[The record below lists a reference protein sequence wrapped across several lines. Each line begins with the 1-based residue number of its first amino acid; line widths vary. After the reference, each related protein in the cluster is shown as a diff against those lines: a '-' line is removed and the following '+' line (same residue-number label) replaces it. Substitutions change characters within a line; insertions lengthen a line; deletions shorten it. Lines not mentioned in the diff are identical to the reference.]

1 MYLTKTCKTPLVS
14 EHNSYIKGL
23 SPSVN
28 LSSIMQYL
36 IEATGRYTEN
46 YAIDL
51 LCGIKH
57 IYDTIDVIA
66 DETINKPVYIFFGI
80 RRLGVD
86 HFDYIIA
93 RHADAFSA
101 PYVNDS
107 DETYRKM
114 YCVYIKKSI
123 SDKTPNLIDVTAEL
137 YDITQKYHKLDM
149 VRDADDFGIQPKNL
163 SAKDYREH
171 ITDCVFY

>member
-1 MYLTKTCKTPLVS
+1 MYLTKACKTPLVS
-14 EHNSYIKGL
+14 EHNSYIKGE
-23 SPSVN
+23 SPSVI
-28 LSSIMQYL
+28 LSSIIQYL

-57 IYDTIDVIA
+57 IYDTIS
-66 DETINKPVYIFFGI
+66 DETIDKPVYIFFGI
-80 RRLGVD
+80 RRMGVD

-93 RHADAFSA
+93 RHTDMFSV
-101 PYVNDS
+101 PYGNDS

-123 SDKTPNLIDVTAEL
+123 SDETPNITDVTTEL
-137 YDITQKYHKLDM
+137 YDITQKYHKFDI
-149 VRDADDFGIQPKNL
+149 VKDAEYFGIQPKNL
-163 SAKDYREH
+163 SAKDYREY
-171 ITDCVFY
+171 ITDCIFY

>member
-1 MYLTKTCKTPLVS
+1 MYLTKACKTPLVS
-14 EHNSYIKGL
+14 EHSTYLKGE
-23 SPSVN
+23 SPSIG

-51 LCGIKH
+51 LHSIKH
-57 IYDTIDVIA
+57 IYDVIG
-66 DETINKPVYIFFGI
+66 DETVDKSVYIFFGI

-93 RHADAFSA
+93 RHTDVFSG
-101 PYVNDS
+101 PYANDN

-123 SDKTPNLIDVTAEL
+123 SDETPNLIDVTTEL

-149 VRDADDFGIQPKNL
+149 VQDANDFGIQPKNL